1 VSLRAYVCCKKEEL
15 SVYHQKHKSAGSKN
29 AVLLELTVS
38 TTNQENG
45 LPRVVGGQLSDKV
58 ETQVTRS
65 NPRETEVVRGT
76 RARRISQQSAG

>member
-1 VSLRAYVCCKKEEL
+1 MHAYICCKEEEL
-15 SVYHQKHKSAGSKN
+15 SVYHQKYKSAGSKN
-29 AVLLELTVS
+29 AGLLELTVS

-45 LPRVVGGQLSDKV
+45 LPRVVGGVSDKV
-58 ETQVTRS
+58 ETREVTRS